1 MLITTL
7 TESYLVRNGELVNEI
22 KVQEHSDDN
31 FESFAVLV
39 QGVIELVAVQVEV
52 MGYGDCLLGQPV
64 GVIVSCCGMVG
75 EAVQSNSLKK

>member
-22 KVQEHSDDN
+22 KIQEHSDDN

-39 QGVIELVAVQVEV
+39 QGVIELVAV
-52 MGYGDCLLGQPV
+52 
-64 GVIVSCCGMVG
+64 
-75 EAVQSNSLKK
+75 